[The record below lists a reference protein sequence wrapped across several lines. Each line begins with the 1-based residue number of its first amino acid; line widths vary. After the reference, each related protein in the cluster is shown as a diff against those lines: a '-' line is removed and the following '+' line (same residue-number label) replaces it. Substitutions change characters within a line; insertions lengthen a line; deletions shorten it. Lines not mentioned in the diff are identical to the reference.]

1 MKRYYVDLH
10 IHIGRTWTGK
20 PVKITGAKSLTFTN
34 IIEHARHEKGLN
46 MIGIIDSHSPEVIL
60 EMESL
65 VSSGDMIEHRDGGLA
80 FGDLTVIPG
89 SELEIYDEQCNGPIH
104 VLVFFPTILIM
115 REFSNWLSRHLKN
128 VQLSSQRI
136 YVSGLE
142 LQRKVKELGGLFIP
156 AHVFTPFKSLYG
168 KGVNISL
175 TEVFDPALIDG
186 IELGLSSDTMMADQ
200 IKELHNYTFVT
211 NSDAH
216 SLAKIAREYQVVSM
230 KEPSFKELGKAL
242 RNVDGRRIIAN
253 YGLDPLLGKY
263 HKTVCAEC
271 SHPAGEED
279 QICTLCGKNKI
290 IKGVADRILE
300 LKTADQSPVGRPPY
314 VHQIPLEYIP
324 GLGPRLLEKLVN
336 HFGSEMAILH
346 EVPFQA
352 LNEVVPPKIADLIMK
367 AREGKVS
374 LAAGG
379 GGKYG
384 KISE

>member
-20 PVKITGAKSLTFTN
+20 PVKITGAKTLTFTN

-65 VSSGDMIEHRDGGLA
+65 VSSGDMIEHHDGGLGY
-80 FGDLTVIPG
+80 GDLTVIPG

-104 VLVFFPTILIM
+104 VLVFFATIAVM
-115 REFSNWLSRHLKN
+115 REFSIWLSGHLKN
-128 VQLSSQRI
+128 IQLSSQRI
-136 YVSGLE
+136 YASGLD
-142 LQRKVKELGGLFIP
+142 LQKKVKALGGIFIP

-168 KGVNISL
+168 KGVNKSL

-186 IELGLSSDTMMADQ
+186 IELGLSSDTRMADQ

-216 SLAKIAREYQVVSM
+216 SLAKIAREYQVISM
-230 KEPSFKELGKAL
+230 KEPSFKELGMAL
-242 RNVDGRRIIAN
+242 RKEDGRHILAN

-271 SHPAGEED
+271 LHPAGEED
-279 QICTLCGKNKI
+279 QICSLCGKNKM

-300 LKTADQSPVGRPPY
+300 LKTADSRPDGRPPY
-314 VHQIPLEYIP
+314 VHQVPLEFIP
-324 GLGPRLLEKLVN
+324 GLGPKLLEKLVN

-346 EVPFQA
+346 EVPFHA
-352 LNEVVPPKIADLIMK
+352 LTEVVPPKIADMIMN
-367 AREGKVS
+367 AREGKVT

-384 KISE
+384 KIAE

>member
-20 PVKITGAKSLTFTN
+20 PVKITGAKTLTFTN

-65 VSSGDMIEHRDGGLA
+65 VSSGDMIEHHDGGLA
-80 FGDLTVIPG
+80 YGDLTVIPG

-104 VLVFFPTILIM
+104 VLVFFATIAVM
-115 REFSNWLSRHLKN
+115 REFSIWLSGHLKN
-128 VQLSSQRI
+128 VHLSSQRI
-136 YVSGLE
+136 YASGLD
-142 LQRKVKELGGLFIP
+142 LQKKVKELGGIFIP

-168 KGVNISL
+168 KGVNKSL

-186 IELGLSSDTMMADQ
+186 IELGLSSDTRMADQ

-216 SLAKIAREYQVVSM
+216 SLSKIAREYQVVSM
-230 KEPSFKELGKAL
+230 KEPSFKELGMAL
-242 RNVDGRRIIAN
+242 RKEDGRHILAN

-271 SHPAGEED
+271 LHPAGEED
-279 QICTLCGKNKI
+279 QICTLCGKNKM

-300 LKTADQSPVGRPPY
+300 LKTADRSPDGRPPY
-314 VHQIPLEYIP
+314 VHQVPLEFIP
-324 GLGPRLLEKLVN
+324 GLGPKLLEKLVN

-352 LNEVVPPKIADLIMK
+352 LTEVVPPKIADMIMN
-367 AREGKVS
+367 AREGKVT